1 MKLNN
6 NDKIEIYHLRQ
17 LGWTWS
23 QLKQRFDVNQAHLKY
38 LVRLIDKHGL
48 GCAQKDKNNYYS
60 SKLKEEIINEV
71 LLRGR
76 SQLEVSLDYALP
88 NRYTA

>member
-38 LVRLIDKHGL
+38 LVRKRIKT
-48 GCAQKDKNNYYS
+48 
-60 SKLKEEIINEV
+60 KLKGLSPV
-71 LLRGR
+71 PYRTK
-76 SQLEVSLDYALP
+76 SFQ
-88 NRYTA
+88 